1 MRDPDAG
8 FSLIELLIVVALLS
22 IIVTLSVGSY
32 GRAVQ
37 RANRTDATRALLRI
51 AVTQEHFYIETD
63 RYAQSV
69 EELGIADT
77 SERGFYGLSIK
88 TDDAVRG
95 FRAHARTVPE
105 RRQGSDRDCTLLTID
120 ATGAREPANC
130 WR

>member
-1 MRDPDAG
+1 M
-8 FSLIELLIVVALLS
+8 
-22 IIVTLSVGSY
+22 
-32 GRAVQ
+32 Q

-51 AVTQEHFYIETD
+51 AVTQEHFYVETD

-77 SERGFYGLSIK
+77 SERGFYRLSIK

-95 FRAHARTVPE
+95 FRARARIVPE
-105 RRQGSDRDCTLLTID
+105 RRQGSDHDCTELTID